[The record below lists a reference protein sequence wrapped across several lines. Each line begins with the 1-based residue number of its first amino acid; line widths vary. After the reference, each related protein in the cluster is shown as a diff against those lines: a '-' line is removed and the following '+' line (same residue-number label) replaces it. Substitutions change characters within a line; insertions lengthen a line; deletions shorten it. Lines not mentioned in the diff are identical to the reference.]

1 MLIETLCLL
10 APCPAPRCKI
20 SCMGCCVRQQV
31 SLLKKDSGK
40 RAGWLHSEEAA
51 PGLTLFNLM
60 QCVLAID
67 CQCCVE
73 DTGKL
78 FIHSLSLKMLVLM
91 RPDLVSW
98 V

>member
-1 MLIETLCLL
+1 MQNQLHGMLCQAAGIFAEEGFRQEGRM
-10 APCPAPRCKI
+10 AA
-20 SCMGCCVRQQV
+20 MG
-31 SLLKKDSGK
+31 
-40 RAGWLHSEEAA
+40 SEEAA